1 MENNEEK
8 KVEEKEYEILKEDY
22 PNSDLSFKV
31 IIIGNSGKYN
41 NNLFYNRCW

>member
-8 KVEEKEYEILKEDY
+8 KDEEKEYEILKEDC

-31 IIIGNSGKYN
+31 IIIGNTGK
-41 NNLFYNRCW
+41 